1 MKKRVLLLCLLC
13 GLLTS
18 AVGCGQSQVEEENQS
33 SENQIETESQVETDP
48 LQAEYDALTVEDYG
62 GYTFRIMNSPSNFAY
77 SDVVVEE
84 LTGEALNDA
93 VYNRNLAVCDALNIQ
108 LTLTEAQWSSGVQTA
123 RAFILANS
131 DEQDIVCNEAAS
143 ISPIVVEGLLQD
155 ANTIDSLHLDS
166 TWWDH
171 NAIESANLGEHIYL
185 MWGDMH
191 LMLYECYYPT
201 VFNKTMIENVG
212 LDDLYPV
219 VREGKWTFDLM
230 NTYMETAW
238 QDMNGDGKYMIGDD
252 QFGLAIQDH
261 GTTSFF
267 VAGGVS
273 LFTKDD
279 DNMPVFTGLTES
291 YEAVFSKLSSTI
303 FSNKD
308 NLLRASTP
316 LSISTNEEPVHAGF
330 GIGASMFYVE
340 PLGSIKK
347 FRDVDFE
354 VGLIPMPKFDET
366 QAEYISY
373 IYHGADAVTVPVTNA
388 QAEQT
393 GVILE
398 MFGAKS
404 RQLIRSVYF
413 DTTLDFKYIQDQES
427 SEMMDIMFSN
437 GVFDL
442 GSIYQWGSATTT
454 VYQQLLNQNTDIAS
468 KLQAIASKTES
479 DVQDTIDAY
488 LAH

>member
-1 MKKRVLLLCLLC
+1 MKRRSICILLLVA
-13 GLLTS
+13 LLT
-18 AVGCGQSQVEEENQS
+18 ATTGCSQAEQDT
-33 SENQIETESQVETDP
+33 ETKTNVQTDTETTRETDP

-77 SDVVVEE
+77 SDVVVDE

-171 NAIESANLGEHIYL
+171 NAIESANLGEHVYM

-191 LMLYECYYPT
+191 LMLYECYYPV
-201 VFNKTMIENVG
+201 VFNKNMIENVG
-212 LDDLYPV
+212 LDDLYPI

-273 LFTKDD
+273 LFTKDS

-291 YEAVFSKLSSTI
+291 YEAVFSKLGSTI

-308 NLLRASTP
+308 NLLRAGTP

-373 IYHGADAVTVPVTNA
+373 IYHGADAVTIPVTNA
-388 QAEQT
+388 DAERT

-404 RQLIRSVYF
+404 RQIVRSVYF
-413 DTTLDFKYIQDQES
+413 DTTLDFKYIQDQQS
-427 SEMMDIMFSN
+427 SEMLDIMFSN

-442 GSIYQWGSATTT
+442 GSIYQWGSATATA
-454 VYQQLLNQNTDIAS
+454 YAQLLEQKTDIAS
-468 KLQAIASKTES
+468 KLQAIASKTEA
-479 DVQDTIDAY
+479 DVQATIDAY

>member
-1 MKKRVLLLCLLC
+1 MKRRSICILLLVA
-13 GLLTS
+13 LLT
-18 AVGCGQSQVEEENQS
+18 ATTGCSQTEQDT
-33 SENQIETESQVETDP
+33 ETQTSVQTDTETTLETDP

-93 VYNRNLAVCDALNIQ
+93 VYNRNLAVCDALNIE
-108 LTLTEAQWSSGVQTA
+108 LTMTEGQWADGVNMA

-131 DEQDIVCNEAAS
+131 DEFDIVCNEVS
-143 ISPIVVEGLLQD
+143 LISPLAVEGLLQD
-155 ANTIDSLHLDS
+155 ANTIDSLHLDG
-166 TWWDH
+166 TWWDQ
-171 NAIESANLGEHIYL
+171 NAIESANLGDHVYL

-191 LMLYECYYPT
+191 LMLYECYNGIM
-201 VFNKTMIENVG
+201 FNKSMIENVG

-230 NTYMETAW
+230 STYMESAW
-238 QDMNGDGKYMIGDD
+238 QDVNGDGSYKIGDD
-252 QFGLAIQDH
+252 NFGLAFYDH
-261 GTTSFF
+261 GATCFF
-267 VAGGVS
+267 VAGGVT
-273 LFTKDD
+273 LFNKDS

-291 YEAVFSKLSSTI
+291 YEAVFSKLGNTI
-303 FSNKD
+303 ISNLN
-308 NLLRASTP
+308 NLARSGTDM
-316 LSISTNEEPVHAGF
+316 SISTADDPVQ
-330 GIGASMFYVE
+330 ASFTVGGTMFYEE
-340 PLGSIKK
+340 PLGAIKK

-354 VGLIPMPKFDET
+354 VGLIPLPKYDET

-373 IYHGADAVTVPVTNA
+373 IYHGADAVTIPVTNA
-388 QAEQT
+388 EAERT

-404 RQLIRSVYF
+404 RQMVYSVYF

-442 GSIYQWGSATTT
+442 GSIYNWGNATVTA
-454 VYQQLLNQNTDIAS
+454 YQQLLKHSTDIAS
-468 KLQAIASKTES
+468 KLQSLTSKTEA
-479 DVQDTIDAY
+479 DVQATIEAY

>member
-1 MKKRVLLLCLLC
+1 MKRRFVGILLLVALLAA
-13 GLLTS
+13 T
-18 AVGCGQSQVEEENQS
+18 GCSTTES
-33 SENQIETESQVETDP
+33 ETETQNRTQTETDVQETIDP

-77 SDVVVEE
+77 SEVVVDE
-84 LTGEALNDA
+84 LTGEGLNDA

-108 LTLTEAQWSSGVQTA
+108 LTMTEGQWADGISMA
-123 RAFILANS
+123 RSFILANS
-131 DEQDIVCNEAAS
+131 DEFDIICNEAAL
-143 ISPIVVEGLLQD
+143 ISPLAVEGLLLD
-155 ANTIDSLHLDS
+155 ANTIDTLHLGG
-166 TWWDH
+166 TWWDQ
-171 NAIESANLGEHIYL
+171 NAIESANLGDHVYL

-191 LMLYECYYPT
+191 LMLYECYNGIM
-201 VFNKTMIENVG
+201 FNKSMIEDTG

-230 NTYMETAW
+230 NTYMEAAW
-238 QDMNGDGKYMIGDD
+238 QDVNGDGSYKIGDD
-252 QFGLAIQDH
+252 HFGLAFYDH

-267 VAGGVS
+267 IAGGVT
-273 LFTKDD
+273 LFNKDS
-279 DNMPVFTGLTES
+279 DNLPVFTGLTES
-291 YEAVFSKLSSTI
+291 YEAVFSKLENTLISNLNNLARSST
-303 FSNKD
+303 
-308 NLLRASTP
+308 P
-316 LSISTNEEPVHAGF
+316 MSISTTDDPVQ
-330 GIGASMFYVE
+330 ASFTMGGTMFYEE

-373 IYHGADAVTVPVTNA
+373 IYHGADAVTIPVTNG
-388 QAEQT
+388 QADQT

-404 RQLIRSVYF
+404 RQLMRSVYF

-442 GSIYQWGSATTT
+442 GSIYGWGNATTT
-454 VYQQLLNQNTDIAS
+454 AYQQLLNQSTDIAS
-468 KLQAIASKTES
+468 KLQALSSATEAAVAKTIE
-479 DVQDTIDAY
+479 AY
-488 LAH
+488 TAH

>member
-1 MKKRVLLLCLLC
+1 MKRRSICILLLVA
-13 GLLTS
+13 LLT
-18 AVGCGQSQVEEENQS
+18 ATTGCSQTEQDT
-33 SENQIETESQVETDP
+33 ETQTSVQTDTETTLETDP

-191 LMLYECYYPT
+191 LMLYECYYPV

-238 QDMNGDGKYMIGDD
+238 QDMNGDGIYRAGEDR
-252 QFGLAIQDH
+252 FGLALQDH
-261 GTTSFF
+261 GGTSFF
-267 VAGGVS
+267 VAADVS
-273 LFTKDD
+273 LFTKDN

-303 FSNKD
+303 FSNGD
-308 NLLRASTP
+308 NLLRVSTP
-316 LSISTNEEPVHAGF
+316 TIINSDDDQVCDAF
-330 GIGASMFYVE
+330 GIGAAMFYVE

-347 FRDVDFE
+347 LRDVDFE
-354 VGLIPMPKFDET
+354 IGLIPMPKFDES

-373 IYHGADAVTVPVTNA
+373 IYHGADAVTVPITNG

-404 RQLIRSVYF
+404 RQIIRSVYF

-427 SEMMDIMFSN
+427 SEMLDIMFSG

-442 GSIYQWGSATTT
+442 GSIYKWGSATST
-454 VYQQLLNQNTDIAS
+454 VYVQLLEQKTDIAS
-468 KLQAIASKTES
+468 KLQSLTSKTEA
-479 DVQDTIDAY
+479 DVQATIEAY